1 MKRPTFGRGVA
12 IALALALIGAS
23 GFAAITAWS
32 PLATGPALRGVI
44 AAIALAYVIF
54 LLGSS
59 AQRIGR
65 VTALAV
71 WLTVAISTLWLAPTL
86 PVYLLVHAL
95 MIWLVRVLYF
105 HERALTALADLV
117 LGLLALAASVW
128 AALGSGSVF
137 LALWTYFLVQ
147 ALFVL
152 IPEVGATGR
161 TPNPAIPTDAGF
173 ERAHRSAEA
182 ALRRLS
188 ARNSF

>member
-12 IALALALIGAS
+12 LALALALIGAA

-32 PLATGPALRGVI
+32 PLATAWALRGVI

-59 AQRIGR
+59 AQRTGR
-65 VTALAV
+65 VTAMAV

-105 HERALTALADLV
+105 HDRALTAIADLA
-117 LGLLALAASVW
+117 LGLLALAAAVW
-128 AALGSGSVF
+128 AALGSASVF

-152 IPEVGATGR
+152 IPETGATGR
-161 TPNPAIPTDAGF
+161 TPHEAISTDTGF

-188 ARNSF
+188 ARS